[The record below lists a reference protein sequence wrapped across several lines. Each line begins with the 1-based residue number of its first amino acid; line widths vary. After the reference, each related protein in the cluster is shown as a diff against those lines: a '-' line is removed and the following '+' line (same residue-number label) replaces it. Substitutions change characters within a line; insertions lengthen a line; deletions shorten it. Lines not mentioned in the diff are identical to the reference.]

1 VTGKAMPSFTIEEDY
16 LGEFFDP
23 VNYDIEVG
31 GDHPSHHFYAE
42 LAKQVGGNVLEVA
55 CGTGLAAI
63 PLAQQG
69 IRITGLDITPAM
81 LAHAK
86 LKSERLGLSIRW
98 FEGDARDFDLGE
110 KFNFIYMTGNAFQA
124 FLNNSDQRTLLQNI
138 RKHLTEKGL
147 FAFETRN
154 PDWKEMTTDLNK
166 EEWMTYIN
174 DRGLRVRILETR
186 EYDHVAQ
193 VLVYHL
199 HRHWQEEGG
208 NKERVTRIA
217 IRYTFPQELNALL
230 ELHGFRILEQ
240 YGDWDKSPLSKESPS
255 IITVCNL
262 A

>member
-1 VTGKAMPSFTIEEDY
+1 MKQYTIEKDY
-16 LGEFFDP
+16 LGEFYDP
-23 VNYDIEVG
+23 VNYDLEVG

-55 CGTGLAAI
+55 CGTGLVTL

-69 IRITGLDITPAM
+69 IPIAGLDIVPKM

-86 LKSERLGLSIRW
+86 HKAEKLGLSVRW
-98 FEGDARDFDLGE
+98 FEGDARNFTLAE

-124 FLNNSDQRTLLQNI
+124 FLNNSDQRALLQNI
-138 RKHLTEKGL
+138 RKHLTKGGV

-154 PDWKEMTTDLNK
+154 PNWEDLTTDLTE

-174 DRGLRVRILETR
+174 DRGYKVRITETR

-193 VLVYHL
+193 ILIYTL
-199 HRHWQEEGG
+199 FRRWQEANED
-208 NKERVTRIA
+208 NEHITRIA

-230 ELHGFRILEQ
+230 EENGFKILEQ
-240 YGDWDKSPLSKESPS
+240 HGNWDKSPLAKASES
-255 IITVCNL
+255 IISICTVV
-262 A
+262 